1 MSTLKLF
8 GFLTAWV
15 FAAVAIA
22 VVTAIVAVE
31 LLAAVGVVEAGQAS
45 YTVAVS
51 TIAVVVFGAL
61 VLVPV
66 VFRKRF
72 AAGA

>member
-1 MSTLKLF
+1 MSTLKLIGLF
-8 GFLTAWV
+8 AAWV
-15 FAAVAIA
+15 FASVAIA
-22 VVTAIVAVE
+22 LVTAIVVVE
-31 LLAAVGVVEAGQAS
+31 LLAAVGVVDSGQGS

-51 TIAVVVFGAL
+51 TIAVLVFGAV

-72 AAGA
+72 TADA

>member
-1 MSTLKLF
+1 MSTLKII

-22 VVTAIVAVE
+22 LVTAIVVVE
-31 LLAAVGVVEAGQAS
+31 LLAAVGIVDAGQAS
-45 YTVAVS
+45 YSVAVS
-51 TIAVVVFGAL
+51 TIAVLVFAAV

-72 AAGA
+72 TADA